1 LFCHQYHIY
10 QITDF
15 IHARMKKIIL
25 LTCILGFSISI
36 SAAIRLPKIFSDNM
50 VLQRDAPVKIWG
62 WADRQANISVMF
74 QGQTAETKS
83 NSKGF
88 WMVTLKPMSHG
99 GPFEMRITERSKEPV
114 VLANILIG
122 DVWLGSG
129 QSNMEWVVKNSNNA
143 SEEIAEGNYDK
154 IRLFTVGKA
163 MRYSPM
169 EDVAGGPWQ
178 VCSSQT
184 VGDFSAVAY
193 FFGRKLFKELDV
205 PIGLINSSWG
215 GTNIETWISWDI
227 MSLEEDYKTI
237 DPKAYASMAKENAS
251 RVEKYD
257 AALKQDKGLS
267 EKWYDVSYPANDW
280 KKMEQPQE
288 WRNTELGGSDGIVWF
303 RKEVELPADVQG
315 QPALLGLGPVDDG
328 DDTYVNGKLVGSSRE
343 YTKNRQ
349 YSLEP
354 GMLKAGRNVI
364 VVKVTDTGGG
374 GGLYGKQDQ
383 VFLEINGKR
392 FSLAGAWDYKSSV
405 LTSDFGIKETG
416 PNTFPSQLYNAMIAP
431 LTSFTLKGVIWYQGE
446 SNASKAKHYQVLFPS
461 LIKNWRNKW
470 GYDFPFLW
478 VQLANFMAPA
488 QSPKESQW
496 AELREAQSLTLKL
509 PATGQAIAIDIGE
522 AKDIHP
528 RNKQDVGL
536 RLALSAL
543 KVAYNKDVVHSGPVF
558 KSMTTEGQKIKL
570 SFTNAGGGL
579 YAKDKYGYV
588 KGFAIAGSDKKY
600 VWAKAHVEGDQVV
613 VYNDQVKDPI
623 SVRYA
628 WGDNPDDANLYNKEG
643 LPACPFRTDQ

>member
-1 LFCHQYHIY
+1 
-10 QITDF
+10 
-15 IHARMKKIIL
+15 
-25 LTCILGFSISI
+25 
-36 SAAIRLPKIFSDNM
+36 M

-99 GPFEMRITERSKEPV
+99 GPFEMRITERNKEPI

-143 SEEIAEGNYDK
+143 SEELAEGNYDK
-154 IRLFTVGKA
+154 IRLFTVNKA
-163 MRYSPM
+163 MSYSPM
-169 EDVAGGPWQ
+169 EDISGGPWQ

-193 FFGRKLFKELDV
+193 YFGRKLLKELDV

-257 AALKQDKGLS
+257 AALKQDKGLF

-343 YTKNRQ
+343 YTKDRQ

-354 GMLKAGRNVI
+354 GLLKAGRNVI

-374 GGLYGKQDQ
+374 GGLYGKKDQ

-392 FSLAGAWDYKSSV
+392 FSLAGSWDYKSSV

-431 LTSFTLKGVIWYQGE
+431 LTSFTMKGVIWYQGE

-488 QSPKESQW
+488 EFPNESQW

-543 KVAYNKDVVHSGPVF
+543 KVAYNKDVVHSGPVY
-558 KSMTTEGQKIKL
+558 KSMTAEGQKIKL

-600 VWAKAHVEGDQVV
+600 VWAKAYVEGDQVV
-613 VYNDQVKDPI
+613 VYSDQIKDPV